1 MSRARVSL
9 PPLGRGLAVLAATA
23 AVFGPATVSAQA
35 AAPASDSK
43 AVTFQGHR
51 FEVPADWEVVD
62 LAADPTACVRF
73 DRHAVYLGTPGTQQN
88 CPSRLVGRTEALLV
102 EPDTSG
108 EAARGGT
115 TVSEDDREIAGGAR
129 GIRVTATYAEDQSL
143 VRKILT
149 GAGVSAS
156 APKSKARASAAP
168 AAQPEASA
176 SATAAT
182 SSAALTN
189 YTGKGFDAC
198 AAPDSATMNAWKAHS
213 PYNAVGIYIGGRNRA
228 CAQKNLTASWVQQ
241 QASAGWRFMP
251 IYVGA
256 QASQITSPAAEG
268 RSAADDAVNQ
278 AAALGLGPG
287 ALLYYDMEAYN
298 KNYSGNVLGFLSAWT
313 EQLHA
318 RGYNSAVYSSSS
330 SGIAD
335 LAAHRGSHTMPDVVF
350 SAYWNGVADTND
362 PALPGGAWAN
372 RRRVHQYSGNVTE
385 TWGGK
390 QIQIDQDYMD
400 VALTGTRKPTNAGVY
415 RPAESKFY
423 VADRTGGVY
432 GWSGFGVP
440 GDKPLT
446 GDWNGDGQDTF
457 GVYRPGDQTFHL
469 SDDNATAAVSV
480 TYGSP
485 GDVPLV
491 GDWDGDGKASI
502 GVYHPAD
509 QTFYLS
515 NDNRVAAYAIQM
527 GVGGDTPMTGDW
539 NGDGKD
545 TIGVYR
551 GADQTFYLTDSQN
564 SAPVNHQIRFGNPGD
579 IPIKGDWNGDGT
591 DKVGVYQIAGSDFVG
606 AGKDSDQVIYNVR
619 FGVPGDVPITGQW

>member
-9 PPLGRGLAVLAATA
+9 PPLGRGLAVLVATA
-23 AVFGPATVSAQA
+23 AVFGPAAVSAQA
-35 AAPASDSK
+35 AAPTSGSK

-115 TVSEDDREIAGGAR
+115 TVSEADREIAGGAR

-149 GAGVSAS
+149 GAGISAS

-268 RSAADDAVNQ
+268 AA
-278 AAALGLGPG
+278 PR
-287 ALLYYDMEAYN
+287 
-298 KNYSGNVLGFLSAWT
+298 T
-313 EQLHA
+313 
-318 RGYNSAVYSSSS
+318 
-330 SGIAD
+330 
-335 LAAHRGSHTMPDVVF
+335 
-350 SAYWNGVADTND
+350 
-362 PALPGGAWAN
+362 
-372 RRRVHQYSGNVTE
+372 
-385 TWGGK
+385 
-390 QIQIDQDYMD
+390 
-400 VALTGTRKPTNAGVY
+400 TR
-415 RPAESKFY
+415 
-423 VADRTGGVY
+423 
-432 GWSGFGVP
+432 
-440 GDKPLT
+440 
-446 GDWNGDGQDTF
+446 
-457 GVYRPGDQTFHL
+457 
-469 SDDNATAAVSV
+469 
-480 TYGSP
+480 
-485 GDVPLV
+485 
-491 GDWDGDGKASI
+491 
-502 GVYHPAD
+502 
-509 QTFYLS
+509 
-515 NDNRVAAYAIQM
+515 
-527 GVGGDTPMTGDW
+527 
-539 NGDGKD
+539 
-545 TIGVYR
+545 
-551 GADQTFYLTDSQN
+551 
-564 SAPVNHQIRFGNPGD
+564 
-579 IPIKGDWNGDGT
+579 
-591 DKVGVYQIAGSDFVG
+591 
-606 AGKDSDQVIYNVR
+606 
-619 FGVPGDVPITGQW
+619 